1 MNRPA
6 RRRLGP
12 IRSPIGFAFLLAA
25 LLAVVGLASRGAFV
39 GDSGDSESA
48 DLPPVLFSYVYAAFL
63 IAAVTALPLLAYLYA
78 RERPETP
85 AQRRRRHVMPL
96 VMVVGITIFLAVF
109 AARYPDRFGDVV
121 ERLRFGGGDNNDSSD
136 PSGSAAEPP
145 APEWLP
151 LLVVASFLASAVF
164 LYAGWRRIGRSR
176 LRKGDRVAVAL
187 SEALEGTL
195 DDAREEPDP
204 RRAIILAYARM
215 EQALD
220 RCGVGRHGAE
230 TPLEYV
236 ARVLLELEVTPEP
249 VHALADLYEQAKFS
263 HHSID
268 AGMKARA
275 IEALEAIRED
285 LLNET

>member
-1 MNRPA
+1 VSRPA
-6 RRRLGP
+6 RRRPGSV
-12 IRSPIGFAFLLAA
+12 RSPVVFAFVLAA
-25 LLAVVGLASRGAFV
+25 LLAVVALASRGTFV
-39 GDSGDSESA
+39 DGGETGSA
-48 DLPPVLFSYVYAAFL
+48 DLPPILFSYLYAAFL
-63 IAAVTALPLLAYLYA
+63 VAAITAVPLLAYLYA

-96 VMVVGITIFLAVF
+96 VAVVGITIFLAAF

-121 ERLRFGGGDNNDSSD
+121 ERLRFGGGNGDEPSS
-136 PSGSAAEPP
+136 SGRSSADPP

-151 LLVVASFLASAVF
+151 LLVVASFAASAVF
-164 LYAGWRRIGRSR
+164 LYAAWRRIGRRR

-195 DDAREEPDP
+195 DDVRDEADP

-215 EQALD
+215 EQTLE

-249 VHALADLYEQAKFS
+249 VHALADLFEQAKFS
-263 HHSID
+263 HHLMD
-268 AGMKARA
+268 GRMKAEA
-275 IEALEAIRED
+275 IEALEAIREELVD
-285 LLNET
+285 TT